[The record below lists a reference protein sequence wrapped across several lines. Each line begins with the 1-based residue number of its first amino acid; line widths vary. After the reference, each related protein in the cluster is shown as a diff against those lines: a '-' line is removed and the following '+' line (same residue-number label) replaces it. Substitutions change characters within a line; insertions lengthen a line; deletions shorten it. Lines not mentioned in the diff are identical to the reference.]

1 MFRPHETM
9 RMLRDTSIGG
19 KLLVIMCVAACCSA
33 FLVATIDQE
42 LSKTS
47 AGMQSISLESRPLQ
61 MRAWKMAERIDMTH
75 QNLFRLVAWSSTGVS
90 PANIDRLAKGLL
102 DDCGAVADELI
113 NGANW
118 SSLALQEQ
126 DDIRS
131 IKLGWSDYSQTLKDI
146 VDIAPSDPALATMML
161 GGGDDQY
168 QAIADRL
175 NALNSSIA
183 SRTDAIANATGHR
196 AKNARLT
203 LIAASGLLGLLIVFL
218 SLALHRL
225 VLRPIKEVTLAM
237 LRISAG
243 ERSFP
248 LPTLQGKDE
257 IGKMF
262 DAIRQFQGKLE
273 SDRALMQHLA
283 HHDSA
288 TGLPNRMLFFGS
300 LKESLEKLDYTG
312 EPVSVLL
319 IDLDGFKLVNDSHG
333 HPVGDALL
341 VAVAQRAL
349 GCIGD
354 RGLLA
359 RLGGDEFA
367 IVCSTLDC
375 GEICNLA
382 AELVAAINTP
392 CHLDGVLVRVGAS
405 IGIAV
410 APQDSNDPSALVKMA
425 DLGLY
430 EAKSAGRNTFRFY
443 NEQHRSDMARIDSS
457 GVSPSHLSVR
467 DLAII
472 QRVPHMLSPRLAEPL
487 VGWAPDTH
495 KPKVNCD
502 EC

>member
-1 MFRPHETM
+1 ML
-9 RMLRDTSIGG
+9 MLRDTSIGG
-19 KLLVIMCVAACCSA
+19 KLLAIICVAACSSA

-42 LSKTS
+42 LSKTW
-47 AGMQSISLESRPLQ
+47 AGMQSISFESRPLQ

-75 QNLFRLVAWSSTGVS
+75 QKLFRLVAWSSTGVS
-90 PANIDRLAKGLL
+90 PSNLDRLAKSLL
-102 DDCGAVADELI
+102 DDSGAVADEL
-113 NGANW
+113 NNDANW
-118 SSLALQEQ
+118 SSLAPQER

-168 QAIADRL
+168 QAMADRL

-183 SRTDAIANATGHR
+183 NRTDAIAKATGR
-196 AKNARLT
+196 WAKNARLT
-203 LIAASGLLGLLIVFL
+203 LITASGLLGLLIVFL
-218 SLALHRL
+218 SVALHRL

-248 LPTLQGKDE
+248 LPTLRGKDE

-262 DAIRQFQGKLE
+262 DAIGQFQGKLE

-288 TGLPNRMLFFGS
+288 TGLPNRMLFFGA
-300 LKESLEKLDYTG
+300 LKDSLEKVDCSDK
-312 EPVSVLL
+312 PVSVLL

-341 VAVAQRAL
+341 IAVAQRAL

-367 IVCSTLDC
+367 IVCGTLDC
-375 GEICNLA
+375 GEACNLA

-392 CHLDGVLVRVGAS
+392 FHLEGALVVRVGAS

-410 APQDSNDPSALVKMA
+410 APQDSNDASALVKMA

-430 EAKSAGRNTFRFY
+430 KAKSAGRNTFRFY
-443 NEQHRSDMARIDSS
+443 NEQHYSKSERLESSDAFSSLHSARE
-457 GVSPSHLSVR
+457 
-467 DLAII
+467 LAVV
-472 QRVPHMLSPRLAEPL
+472 QRIPDVQSPRLAEPPVGL
-487 VGWAPDTH
+487 VPDTY
-495 KPKVNCD
+495 KPKVACR
-502 EC
+502 

>member
-1 MFRPHETM
+1 MFRPSETTQ
-9 RMLRDTSIGG
+9 MLRDTSIGG
-19 KLLVIMCVAACCSA
+19 KLLAIICVAACCSA

-47 AGMQSISLESRPLQ
+47 AGMQSISFESRPLQ

-75 QNLFRLVAWSSTGVS
+75 QKLFRLVAWSSTGVS
-90 PANIDRLAKGLL
+90 PANLDRLVKSLL
-102 DDCGAVADELI
+102 DDSGAVADEL
-113 NGANW
+113 NNDANW
-118 SSLALQEQ
+118 SSLAPQEQ

-168 QAIADRL
+168 QAMADRL

-183 SRTDAIANATGHR
+183 NRTDAIANATGR
-196 AKNARLT
+196 WAKNARLT

-248 LPTLQGKDE
+248 LPTLRGKDE

-262 DAIRQFQGKLE
+262 DAIGQFQGKLE

-288 TGLPNRMLFFGS
+288 TGLPNRMLFFGA
-300 LKESLEKLDYTG
+300 LKDSLEKLEYTG
-312 EPVSVLL
+312 EPLSVLL
-319 IDLDGFKLVNDSHG
+319 IDLDGFKLVNDSYG

-341 VAVAQRAL
+341 IAVAQRAL
-349 GCIGD
+349 GCIGG

-375 GEICNLA
+375 GEACNLA

-392 CHLDGVLVRVGAS
+392 FHLEGALVRVGAS

-410 APQDSNDPSALVKMA
+410 APLDSSDPSALVKMA

-443 NEQHRSDMARIDSS
+443 NEQHRSNMGRVESS
-457 GVSPSHLSVR
+457 GAFLSLHSAREPAVV
-467 DLAII
+467 
-472 QRVPHMLSPRLAEPL
+472 QRIPHVQSPRLAEPL
-487 VGWAPDTH
+487 VGFPSTH
-495 KPKVNCD
+495 KPKVDCR
-502 EC
+502 